1 MNIFERLK
9 RKLVYTGL
17 RGLPPSTRNELFPY
31 LVEDF
36 FEDAAYRHGYASL
49 ARSLRNLKL
58 QGFYPRSVI
67 DIGAFRGDWSRE
79 ALKIFSEA
87 AVLMVDANPE
97 QERSLASATGEMG
110 ARAHF
115 AIQLLGPEPR
125 EGVKFYQ
132 HTSGSSVLDE
142 LTTFP
147 RTATTLGM
155 STLDQLMGGV
165 RFEPPF
171 LLKLDVQGFELEV
184 LKGATEVLAQSE
196 VVVLE
201 TSLLEYN
208 KGAPLFDRVIAFM
221 KAAGFV
227 VYDFCGQ
234 LRRDADAVLF
244 QTDVIFARE
253 DSELRKRKKFWDTE
267 PEA

>member
-1 MNIFERLK
+1 MNIVDRLK

-17 RGLPPSTRNELFPY
+17 RTLPPSRRDELFPY

-49 ARSLRNLKL
+49 GYSLRNLQS
-58 QGFYPRSVI
+58 QGFHPRSII
-67 DIGAFRGDWSRE
+67 DIGAFRGDWSRA
-79 ALKIFSEA
+79 ALKIFPDTS
-87 AVLMVDANPE
+87 VLMIDANPE
-97 QERSLASATGEMG
+97 QEQSLALAAREMG
-110 ARAHF
+110 ARARF
-115 AIQLLGPEPR
+115 VIQLLGPESR
-125 EGVKFYQ
+125 DGVTFYQ

-155 STLDQLMGGV
+155 RTLDRLIGSN
-165 RFEPPF
+165 RLEPPF
-171 LLKLDVQGFELEV
+171 LLKLDVQGFELEI
-184 LKGATEVLAQSE
+184 LKGASEVLPRSE

-208 KGAPLFDRVIAFM
+208 KGAPLFDDVIGFM

-234 LRRDADAVLF
+234 LRRDGDAVLF
-244 QTDVIFARE
+244 QT
-253 DSELRKRKKFWDTE
+253 
-267 PEA
+267 

>member
-1 MNIFERLK
+1 MNILERLK

-17 RGLPPSTRNELFPY
+17 RALRPSRRDELFPY
-31 LVEDF
+31 LVEEF
-36 FEDAAYRHGYASL
+36 FEDVAYRHGCASL
-49 ARSLRNLKL
+49 GRSLRNLKL
-58 QGFYPRSVI
+58 QGFYPQSVI
-67 DIGAFRGDWSRE
+67 DIGAFRGDWSRQ
-79 ALKIFSEA
+79 ALKVFPEA

-97 QERSLASATGEMG
+97 QERSLASA
-110 ARAHF
+110 ARELGPRAQF

-155 STLDQLMGGV
+155 STLDELIRDG

-184 LKGATEVLAQSE
+184 LKGATEVLPQSE

-208 KGAPLFDRVIAFM
+208 KGAPLFDGVIAFM

-227 VYDFCGQ
+227 AYDFCGQ
-234 LRRDADAVLF
+234 LRRETDAVLF
-244 QTDVIFARE
+244 QTDVVFAKQN
-253 DSELRKRKKFWDTE
+253 SQLRTHKKFWDAE
-267 PEA
+267 PDA